1 MHICGRSMVALL
13 DNNIICGCGGIGR
26 LIGFRFQRASVQV
39 RVLSSAPN
47 IREGAS
53 APSFIF
59 LLSRSRTRTHSSG
72 TVRWTVPVTSS
83 KTGGYNNFLPLG
95 KKCKSSPVIRTSRN
109 GTLNGCRFICFFQI
123 ILGTRNLYTH
133 GGVIS
138 TNLQDIFHFQKGI
151 LQRICSCNM
160 LYRSL

>member
-1 MHICGRSMVALL
+1 MHICGRSMVALQ

-47 IREGAS
+47 IKEGAS

-59 LLSRSRTRTHSSG
+59 LLSRCRTRTHSSG
-72 TVRWTVPVTSS
+72 PIRWIGPATSS
-83 KTGGYNNFLPLG
+83 KTGGYNNFCPWAKMQIESCHPHQQKRHPKWVPFHMLFPNNFRN
-95 KKCKSSPVIRTSRN
+95 KKPIHPRRGILQVIFR
-109 GTLNGCRFICFFQI
+109 
-123 ILGTRNLYTH
+123 
-133 GGVIS
+133 
-138 TNLQDIFHFQKGI
+138 FQKGI